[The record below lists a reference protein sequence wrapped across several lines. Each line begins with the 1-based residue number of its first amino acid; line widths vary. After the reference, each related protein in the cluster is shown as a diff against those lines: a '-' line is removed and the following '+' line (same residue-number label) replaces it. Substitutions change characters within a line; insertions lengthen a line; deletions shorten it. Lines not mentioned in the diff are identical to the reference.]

1 MTHVTF
7 THFSFTIV
15 SHTSTPNFK
24 ELLSYHVPTMCRKV
38 EIQKYL
44 VDRTSAYHPVIT
56 EIVAV
61 TLQCVL
67 GSAER
72 NVMLRKASIPQVCPS
87 VYSLLMEDEGS
98 SRSEE
103 RLDLSV
109 QGQLKPLG
117 LWFHGRLLK

>member
-1 MTHVTF
+1 
-7 THFSFTIV
+7 
-15 SHTSTPNFK
+15 
-24 ELLSYHVPTMCRKV
+24 MCRKV

-44 VDRTSAYHPVIT
+44 VDRTSDYHPVIT

-72 NVMLRKASIPQVCPS
+72 NVMLCKASIPQVCPS

-98 SRSEE
+98 SHSEE
-103 RLDLSV
+103 RLDLPV
-109 QGQLKPLG
+109 QGQQTTG
-117 LWFHGRLLK
+117 AVVSRETSEVD

>member
-7 THFSFTIV
+7 THISFAIV

-24 ELLSYHVPTMCRKV
+24 ELLSCHVPTMYQKV
-38 EIQKYL
+38 EIQKYF
-44 VDRTSAYHPVIT
+44 VDSTNDYHPVIT

-72 NVMLRKASIPQVCPS
+72 NVMLCKASIPQICPP
-87 VYSLLMEDEGS
+87 VYSY
-98 SRSEE
+98 
-103 RLDLSV
+103 
-109 QGQLKPLG
+109 
-117 LWFHGRLLK
+117 

>member
-44 VDRTSAYHPVIT
+44 VDRTSDYHPAIT

-72 NVMLRKASIPQVCPS
+72 NVMLCKASIPQVCPS

-98 SRSEE
+98 SHSEE
-103 RLDLSV
+103 RLDLTSSRSTNHW
-109 QGQLKPLG
+109 GCG
-117 LWFHGRLLK
+117 FTGDF